1 VDFINTK
8 VGAPLN
14 GATLLPE
21 FGKWLETKVT
31 PQKFRNIVE
40 YLNSPTSNTP
50 ALAAAFNAFN
60 LLHDVKM
67 HLLRQADTEHP
78 GQEGW
83 VMATPVGYAKAVN
96 RFDPNA
102 FAAQNRQRNNPQQA

>member
-1 VDFINTK
+1 
-8 VGAPLN
+8 
-14 GATLLPE
+14 
-21 FGKWLETKVT
+21 
-31 PQKFRNIVE
+31 
-40 YLNSPTSNTP
+40 
-50 ALAAAFNAFN
+50 
-60 LLHDVKM
+60 M

>member
-1 VDFINTK
+1 
-8 VGAPLN
+8 
-14 GATLLPE
+14 
-21 FGKWLETKVT
+21 
-31 PQKFRNIVE
+31 
-40 YLNSPTSNTP
+40 LNSPTSNTA

-67 HLLRQADTEHP
+67 HLLRQADTEYP